1 MKVTRIYMVTL
12 KGNPSINSII
22 GIYDSYEK
30 AEAFALSFKDE
41 QEFEIFESILHH
53 DLNTAPL
60 FLFL

>member
-1 MKVTRIYMVTL
+1 MVTL